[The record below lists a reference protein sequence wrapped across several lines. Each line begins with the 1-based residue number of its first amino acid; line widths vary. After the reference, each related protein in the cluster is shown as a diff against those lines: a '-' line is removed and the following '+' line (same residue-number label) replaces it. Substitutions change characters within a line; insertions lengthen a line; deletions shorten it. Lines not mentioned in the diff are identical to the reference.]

1 MGLNNNNEMVHNTYV
16 GKKVYEQNSK
26 VMYIASMISCDWQK
40 ALLAK
45 NKQVII
51 ELHKCNLIL
60 QLIISMMK
68 IKQEHFFREVH
79 YIPQ

>member
-60 QLIISMMK
+60 QI
-68 IKQEHFFREVH
+68 
-79 YIPQ
+79 

>member
-16 GKKVYEQNSK
+16 GKKIYEQNSK
-26 VMYIASMISCDWQK
+26 IIYISCDWQK

-68 IKQEHFFREVH
+68 IKQEHFLEKYLHF
-79 YIPQ
+79 